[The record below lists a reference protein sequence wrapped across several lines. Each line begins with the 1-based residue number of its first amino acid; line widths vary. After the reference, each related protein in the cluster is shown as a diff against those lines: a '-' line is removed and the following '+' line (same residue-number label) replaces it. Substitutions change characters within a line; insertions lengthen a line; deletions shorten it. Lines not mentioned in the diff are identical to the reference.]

1 MFGIFGSVGGQIEE
15 LSLELSCGSWSVM
28 MMKGIGR
35 AKASAQWVMSKPVES
50 RLCEL
55 MPTTGGGD
63 MIELLRPSVIKLVVL
78 GRGSEPV
85 CQCPML
91 AA

>member
-1 MFGIFGSVGGQIEE
+1 ME
-15 LSLELSCGSWSVM
+15 
-28 MMKGIGR
+28 GIGR

-55 MPTTGGGD
+55 MPTIGGGD
-63 MIELLRPSVIKLVVL
+63 MIELLRPSVIKLKVL

-85 CQCPML
+85 VPVCQCPIL

>member
-1 MFGIFGSVGGQIEE
+1 
-15 LSLELSCGSWSVM
+15 M
-28 MMKGIGR
+28 MEGIGR
-35 AKASAQWVMSKPVES
+35 AKASAQWVMSKPVER

-55 MPTTGGGD
+55 MPTIGGD

-85 CQCPML
+85 CQCPIL